1 MNKDIII
8 SKTKELI
15 SAPSVFPELKQLA
28 EDYLNAV
35 GKADENEKFDK
46 YIEYLK
52 GSVSSIDACIGFL
65 ASDMGKQ
72 IYGDKRDEALKFAED
87 KKAAGEKVCTCP
99 ACQAGDVI
107 LKNI

>member
-1 MNKDIII
+1 MNKDIVI

-15 SAPSVFPELKQLA
+15 AAPSVFPELKKLA
-28 EDYLNAV
+28 EDYLNSV
-35 GKADENEKFDK
+35 DKPDEKEKFDK

-65 ASDMGKQ
+65 SSDMGKQ

-87 KKAAGEKVCTCP
+87 KKAAGQTVCTCP

-107 LKNI
+107 LKNV

>member
-1 MNKDIII
+1 MNKDVVI

-15 SAPSVFPELKQLA
+15 AAPSVYPELKKLA
-28 EDYLNAV
+28 EDFLNSV
-35 GKADENEKFDK
+35 GKPDEKEKLDK
-46 YIEYLK
+46 YVEYLK
-52 GSVSSIDACIGFL
+52 DSVSSIDACIGFL

-72 IYGDKRDEALKFAED
+72 IYGDKRDAALKLAED
-87 KKAAGEKVCTCP
+87 KKTAGETVCTCP